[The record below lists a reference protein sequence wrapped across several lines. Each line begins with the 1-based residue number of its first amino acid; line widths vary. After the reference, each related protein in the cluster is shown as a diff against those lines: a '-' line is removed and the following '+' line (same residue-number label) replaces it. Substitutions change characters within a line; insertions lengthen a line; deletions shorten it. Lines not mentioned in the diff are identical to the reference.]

1 MDYVQAGAIAIH
13 TLAMILVVG
22 YYGILG
28 RVILLARLLGRLGLA
43 TEATTGVGAFVVL
56 LTAIAQVR

>member
-28 RVILLARLLGRLGLA
+28 RVILLARLLGRLGLQPKPRR
-43 TEATTGVGAFVVL
+43 GSVPSSSC
-56 LTAIAQVR
+56 